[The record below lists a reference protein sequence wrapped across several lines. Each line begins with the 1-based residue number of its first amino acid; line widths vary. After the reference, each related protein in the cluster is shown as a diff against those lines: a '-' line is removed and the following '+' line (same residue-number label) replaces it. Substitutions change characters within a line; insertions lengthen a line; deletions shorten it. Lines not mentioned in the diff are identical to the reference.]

1 MLKSGFL
8 PYLVS
13 ARGLMTNDK
22 QKRETL
28 TLTEAQEL
36 LGVSR
41 STLWRILKTY
51 QFQTLTDILDTR
63 VKLVR
68 KSDIERVLAD
78 AEKVRQG
85 IAA

>member
-1 MLKSGFL
+1 M
-8 PYLVS
+8 
-13 ARGLMTNDK
+13 ANDK

-51 QFQTLTDILDTR
+51 QLQTLTDVLDTR

-68 KSDIERVLAD
+68 KADIERVLAD

>member
-1 MLKSGFL
+1 
-8 PYLVS
+8 
-13 ARGLMTNDK
+13 MTSDI

-51 QFQTLTDILDTR
+51 QLKALTDVLDTR

-68 KSDIERVLAD
+68 KADIEQVLAD

>member
-1 MLKSGFL
+1 M
-8 PYLVS
+8 
-13 ARGLMTNDK
+13 ANDK
-22 QKRETL
+22 QQRETL

-51 QFQTLTDILDTR
+51 QLQTLTDILDTR

>member
-1 MLKSGFL
+1 
-8 PYLVS
+8 
-13 ARGLMTNDK
+13 MTNDK

-51 QFQTLTDILDTR
+51 QFQALTDVLDTR

-68 KSDIERVLAD
+68 KADIERVLAD

>member
-1 MLKSGFL
+1 
-8 PYLVS
+8 
-13 ARGLMTNDK
+13 MTTVRQN
-22 QKRETL
+22 RETL

-51 QFQTLTDILDTR
+51 QIQALVDVLDTR

-68 KSDIERVLAD
+68 KADIERVLAD

>member
-1 MLKSGFL
+1 
-8 PYLVS
+8 
-13 ARGLMTNDK
+13 MTNDK
-22 QKRETL
+22 QQRETL

-51 QFQTLTDILDTR
+51 QLQTLTDILDTR

>member
-1 MLKSGFL
+1 
-8 PYLVS
+8 
-13 ARGLMTNDK
+13 MTTDK

-51 QFQTLTDILDTR
+51 QFLTLTDVLDTR

-68 KSDIERVLAD
+68 KADIERVLAD

>member
-1 MLKSGFL
+1 
-8 PYLVS
+8 
-13 ARGLMTNDK
+13 MTTDK

-51 QFQTLTDILDTR
+51 QFQTLTDVLDTR

-68 KSDIERVLAD
+68 TADIERVLAD

>member
-1 MLKSGFL
+1 
-8 PYLVS
+8 
-13 ARGLMTNDK
+13 MTNDK
-22 QKRETL
+22 EKRETL

-41 STLWRILKTY
+41 STLWRILKAY
-51 QFQTLTDILDTR
+51 QFQALTDVLDTR

-68 KSDIERVLAD
+68 KADIERVLAD

>member
-1 MLKSGFL
+1 
-8 PYLVS
+8 
-13 ARGLMTNDK
+13 MTNDK
-22 QKRETL
+22 EKRETL

>member
-1 MLKSGFL
+1 
-8 PYLVS
+8 
-13 ARGLMTNDK
+13 MTNDK

-68 KSDIERVLAD
+68 KSDIERVLED

>member
-1 MLKSGFL
+1 
-8 PYLVS
+8 
-13 ARGLMTNDK
+13 MTNDK

-51 QFQTLTDILDTR
+51 QIQALTDVLDTR

-68 KSDIERVLAD
+68 KADIERVLAD